1 MGLGGGGEENFV
13 YINMAK
19 QDVPNKQKA
28 TGDINT
34 NHSPPSAIASPSWC
48 VQRPPRLLSSATP
61 ETARVERGGCI
72 PTTAPKCTLFLIG
85 CSPPPTH
92 PPRWPGIKRE
102 TVTSRPGRLP
112 LQPFSRTPNAGFRL
126 AKLSKSFSLVFP
138 SRSPRDRAFPLAG
151 HPLTGGQRR
160 QAGRGRPG
168 AAEGRGGRSQVPG
181 GPSAAPDRSP
191 GRRKRKRKRQR
202 GSFPY
207 PPLLSATYTPPNPG
221 LPAGGAG
228 RRAAR

>member
-1 MGLGGGGEENFV
+1 MVCVETL
-13 YINMAK
+13 
-19 QDVPNKQKA
+19 KA
-28 TGDINT
+28 ALICHTRDSKSGK
-34 NHSPPSAIASPSWC
+34 
-48 VQRPPRLLSSATP
+48 
-61 ETARVERGGCI
+61 RGGCI
-72 PTTAPKCTLFLIG
+72 PTTVPKYTLFQWVAH
-85 CSPPPTH
+85 SPPHTH
-92 PPRWPGIKRE
+92 RWPGIKRE

-112 LQPFSRTPNAGFRL
+112 LQRFSRTPDAGSEL

-138 SRSPRDRAFPLAG
+138 SRSPQDRAFPLAG

-160 QAGRGRPG
+160 QAGRGRLG

-202 GSFPY
+202 GSFPN
-207 PPLLSATYTPPNPG
+207 PPLPRATYTPHP
-221 LPAGGAG
+221 LAARGGAG